1 MGLAC
6 SKILT
11 SGRDSQAPV
20 RGSTFLSLALL
31 ALASQ
36 EYMLQAELTSNVLK
50 TGVVRCCVG
59 SCNNAIPVDT
69 ALTLRKLPI
78 TYVGACV
85 GDVGRANLSL
95 WGGVS
100 VGCCP
105 IAVCAL
111 PFRGSFHLALSLAPA
126 LKDWEESG
134 P

>member
-1 MGLAC
+1 
-6 SKILT
+6 
-11 SGRDSQAPV
+11 
-20 RGSTFLSLALL
+20 
-31 ALASQ
+31 
-36 EYMLQAELTSNVLK
+36 MLQAELTSNVLK

-78 TYVGACV
+78 TYVSACV
-85 GDVGRANLSL
+85 RDVGRANLSL

-105 IAVCAL
+105 VVVHAL
-111 PFRGSFHLALSLAPA
+111 PFRGSIHLVLSLAPA
-126 LKDWEESG
+126 LKDWEVSG